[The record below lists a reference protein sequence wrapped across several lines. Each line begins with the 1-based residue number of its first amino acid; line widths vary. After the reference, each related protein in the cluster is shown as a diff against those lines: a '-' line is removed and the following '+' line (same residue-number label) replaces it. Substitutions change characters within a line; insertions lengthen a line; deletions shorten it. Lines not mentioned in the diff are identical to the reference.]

1 MTNNN
6 LTVYKN
12 TIERENSLIRNVY
25 LFMTAGLALT
35 ALVAWFASTNEAVL
49 RYILL
54 NPFGSIILVVA
65 QFAIVFFLSSRVEN
79 MRTGSAI
86 AAFFAYSALTGI
98 SLSSIF
104 IAYAGLTIWHAF
116 VTAALMFVGCS
127 VYATFTKRNVARWG
141 SYLVMG
147 LWGLIVASLV
157 TLFFR
162 SGFLDFIIS
171 LVGVVL
177 FMGLT
182 IWDTKRIVAMNQE
195 YGAEMTSTEH
205 TKLGIIGALNLY
217 LDFINIFLYLLRI
230 YAASDRD

>member
-1 MTNNN
+1 MRARCLVLV
-6 LTVYKN
+6 LT
-12 TIERENSLIRNVY
+12 L
-25 LFMTAGLALT
+25 
-35 ALVAWFASTNEAVL
+35 
-49 RYILL
+49 
-54 NPFGSIILVVA
+54 
-65 QFAIVFFLSSRVEN
+65 FLSLVSCTDDEVD
-79 MRTGSAI
+79 
-86 AAFFAYSALTGI
+86 AFYI
-98 SLSSIF
+98 S
-104 IAYAGLTIWHAF
+104 
-116 VTAALMFVGCS
+116 CDQE
-127 VYATFTKRNVARWG
+127 AR
-141 SYLVMG
+141 
-147 LWGLIVASLV
+147 A
-157 TLFFR
+157 LFFR